1 MTLPSRLYAIVD
13 PLDTGRDPLDLAR
26 AMLAGGA
33 RLLQLRL
40 KATATGVLLAT
51 AERMRELTAAAGAT
65 FIVNDRADVA
75 RACGAD
81 GVHLG
86 QDDLPIEAARTVLG
100 PGPIVGFSTH
110 SETQLAAARARGADY
125 LAFGPI
131 YATTSKS
138 NADPVLGCER
148 VRAARALT
156 AGPLVAI
163 GGITAAT
170 APAVLAAGADA
181 VAIIGAL
188 VRAPDVERATA
199 EILAIVEQSTTTG
212 SASGS

>member
-1 MTLPSRLYAIVD
+1 VTLSSRLYAIID
-13 PLDTGRDPLDLAR
+13 PLDTGRDPIALAR

-40 KATATGVLLAT
+40 KTAATGALLAT
-51 AERMRELTAAAGAT
+51 ATTLRELTAAAGAT

-75 RACGAD
+75 LACGAD

-86 QDDLPIEAARTVLG
+86 QEDLPVATARAIVG
-100 PGPIVGFSTH
+100 PNVWIGFSTH
-110 SETQLAAARARGADY
+110 SETELAAAGAHGADY

-138 NADPVLGCER
+138 KADPVLGCER
-148 VRAARALT
+148 IAAARALT
-156 AGPLVAI
+156 TGPLIAI

-170 APAVLAAGADA
+170 APGVLAAGADA
-181 VAIIGAL
+181 VAVIAAL

-199 EILAIVEQSTTTG
+199 ELLAIVDG
-212 SASGS
+212 

>member
-13 PLDTGRDPLDLAR
+13 PLDTGRDPIELAR

-40 KATATGVLLAT
+40 KTTATGALLAV
-51 AERMRELTAAAGAT
+51 AETIRDLTTAAGAT

-75 RACGAD
+75 RACDAD
-81 GVHLG
+81 GLHLG
-86 QDDLPIEAARTVLG
+86 QEDLPVAAARALLA
-100 PGPIVGFSTH
+100 PGKLIGFSTH
-110 SETQLAAARARGADY
+110 SETQLVDARASAADY

-138 NADPVLGCER
+138 AADPVLGCDR
-148 VRAARALT
+148 LRAARALT
-156 AGPLVAI
+156 ASPLVAI
-163 GGITAAT
+163 GGVTAAT
-170 APAVLAAGADA
+170 APACLAAGADA
-181 VAIIGAL
+181 VAIIAAL

-199 EILAIVEQSTTTG
+199 ELLSLIE
-212 SASGS
+212 

>member
-13 PLDTGRDPLDLAR
+13 PLDTGRDPLALTR

-40 KATATGVLLAT
+40 KRPATNELLPI
-51 AERMRELTAAAGAT
+51 AEEMRALTAAVGAT

-75 RACGAD
+75 RACDAD

-86 QDDLPIEAARTVLG
+86 QDDLPVDAARAILG
-100 PGPIVGFSTH
+100 PDRIVGFSTH
-110 SETQLAAARARGADY
+110 SEEQLAAARDRGADY

-131 YATTSKS
+131 YATTSK
-138 NADPVLGCER
+138 NAADPVLGLER
-148 VRAARALT
+148 LRAARALT
-156 AGPLVAI
+156 TAPLVAI
-163 GGITAAT
+163 GGITATT
-170 APAVLAAGADA
+170 APGVLAAGADA
-181 VAIIGAL
+181 VAVIAAL

-199 EILAIVEQSTTTG
+199 ELLAIVER
-212 SASGS
+212 